1 MKLFLTRRRKR
12 PPARRRGS
20 AIARLLEGRL
30 VNEVIALALLAAAAL
45 LALSL
50 LSYDPAD
57 PAPIFGAATGRT
69 ETGNAAGPV
78 GALLAAA
85 SFQLAGLA
93 AYLLP
98 LLILLLAWER
108 LAARSD
114 GEGRGSRLFG
124 AALLMVAG
132 AGLAGLW
139 LGPLPMLG
147 ELPAGGLLGTVTSGI
162 LVRLLY
168 PAGASVVLLALVVLA
183 LLFATRLS
191 LHTAVAATGRSSS
204 GLARQASLAVA
215 RLRKNLHK
223 RRLQRRALRKHLSR
237 KAVPPR
243 RTADARE
250 PVMSPSKPNEETR
263 PAPPPP
269 TRPAPTPAAAAEAA
283 DEESEQ
289 MTLADVPGEFVL
301 PSPGL
306 LNPPGEE
313 NPVDEKELVEKAR
326 LLTAKLQE
334 FGVGGSVVAI
344 HPGPVITTFEFKP
357 DAGVKY
363 SRVTNLVDD
372 LSLALKAEAVRIER
386 LSGRNTIGVEVPNR
400 LREIIRIRE
409 ILEADSYRESRA
421 KLPLALG
428 KTIDGRPYTAA
439 LERMPHLLIAGA
451 TGSGKSVALNS
462 MITSILYRATPEQ
475 VKFILVD
482 PKMLELGIYENI
494 PHLICPVVTDPSR
507 AARVLKWA
515 TTEMTRRYEILFAHG
530 VRNLDQYNR
539 LVSGQNEAEAVEEDD
554 RELPGES
561 QPLPYIIVVIDELAD
576 LMMVSS
582 KEVEAA
588 IQRLAQMA
596 RAVGIHLIVATQ
608 RPSVDVL
615 TGVIKANFPCRIAF
629 RVSSRTDSN
638 VILDQKGAERLLG
651 TGDMLFLPPGAAT
664 LLRVHGALME
674 EPEALRL
681 IAFLKQQGR
690 PVYNEEILQAEEEE
704 TTADGLPVLER
715 DEMFDKAARL
725 VVSMGQASVSHLQ
738 RRLGLGYARAA
749 RLMDSLEADG
759 IVGPPEGSKPRQV
772 LVPPDYFEEIDN
784 RPT

>member
-1 MKLFLTRRRKR
+1 MK
-12 PPARRRGS
+12 
-20 AIARLLEGRL
+20 RLLEGRL
-30 VNEVIALALLAAAAL
+30 VNEIVALALLAAAAL
-45 LALSL
+45 LTLSL
-50 LSYDPAD
+50 LTYHPAD
-57 PAPIFGAATGRT
+57 PAPIFGAAAGRS

-78 GALLAAA
+78 GAFLAAA
-85 SFQLAGLA
+85 SFQLVGLA

-114 GEGRGSRLFG
+114 GEGRGSRLVG

-132 AGLAGLW
+132 AGLSSLW
-139 LGPLPMLG
+139 LGSLAMLG
-147 ELPAGGLLGTVTSGI
+147 ELPAGGLLGTVASGI

-183 LLFATRLS
+183 LLFTTRLS
-191 LHTAVAATGRSSS
+191 LQTAVAATGRSSS
-204 GLARQASLAVA
+204 GLARQASLALT

-223 RRLQRRALRKHLSR
+223 RRVQRQALRKHLARRAATPSPAASR
-237 KAVPPR
+237 TPVVN
-243 RTADARE
+243 AR
-250 PVMSPSKPNEETR
+250 KTNEETR
-263 PAPPPP
+263 PAPSPPS
-269 TRPAPTPAAAAEAA
+269 RPAPEPPPVAE
-283 DEESEQ
+283 EEPEQ
-289 MTLADVPGEFVL
+289 MTLADVPGEFTL
-301 PSPGL
+301 PSPSL

-313 NPVDEKELVEKAR
+313 SPVDEKELVEKAR

-400 LREIIRIRE
+400 VREVIRIRE
-409 ILEADSYRESRA
+409 ILEAESYRDSRA

-428 KTIDGRPYTAA
+428 KAIDGHPYSAA

-451 TGSGKSVALNS
+451 TGSGKSVALNA
-462 MITSILYRATPEQ
+462 MIASILFRATPEQ
-475 VKFILVD
+475 VKFIMVD
-482 PKMLELGIYENI
+482 PKMLELGIYEDI

-515 TTEMTRRYEILFAHG
+515 TAEMTRRYEVLFAHG
-530 VRNLDQYNR
+530 VRNLEQYNR
-539 LVSGQNEAEAVEEDD
+539 LVSGQAQAKATGEDD
-554 RELPGES
+554 GEAAGES
-561 QPLPYIIVVIDELAD
+561 KPLPYIIVVIDELAD

-651 TGDMLFLPPGAAT
+651 TGDMLFLPPGASS

-681 IAFLKQQGR
+681 IAYLKQQGR
-690 PVYNEEILQAEEEE
+690 PVYNEEILAAEEEE
-704 TTADGLPVLER
+704 TTPDGLPVLER
-715 DEMFDKAARL
+715 DELFDKAARL

-784 RPT
+784 RLT